1 MKKILEVSKTK
12 TEIVKTL
19 SKNLNTIT
27 IAYGIISENK
37 NNDTEKLDTYEQ
49 RTTSISFRNPR
60 KTFKK
65 SSSENKTVTE
75 RKKFQKIHLIC

>member
-49 RTTSISFRNPR
+49 RTTSNSFWKPR

-65 SSSENKTVTE
+65 SNSQKRTVTK